1 MRNPNFKREE
11 IGERA
16 LWIFTIAA
24 ALVCSLSFITE
35 VVR

>member
-11 IGERA
+11 IGNRA
-16 LWIFTIAA
+16 VWIFTIAA
-24 ALVCSLSFITE
+24 ALFCSISAIAE